1 MSLEH
6 EKQAHFMTPTSNSF
20 ADLAAA
26 TLTRRGFVAAT
37 AALPA
42 LTLLPSEAAAVPAGF
57 LPVHENMDD
66 KVTLPIGY
74 KWERLISWG
83 DPLFEGMDAA
93 KPGRGAPF
101 NYTRAEQE
109 SRFGTYNDMIALF
122 PATWSYPWPS
132 ATQSRMI
139 MCVNHE
145 AVSPFMTAPSAPG
158 VAWSA
163 APETLEAM
171 YSSMGVSVVE
181 LSHDRTSGAWAV
193 LKGSARGVGLNRRI
207 TPFSEVI
214 FDGPAANHPWV
225 KEGCAKVAAYE
236 DVRSGAPK
244 AVGAVKAGTFQNCA
258 GGYTPWGTYLTA
270 EENINN
276 CFFTKGQTSDTLRSA
291 QADTGFAFD
300 QASYGYNNG
309 WPMGGPDQ
317 FDLTLSP
324 HGPSLYGWIVE
335 IDPYDPTWTPRKRTA
350 MGRKKNECATT
361 VIAKNK
367 KIVSYMGDDS
377 ANQFV
382 YKFVTTGRF
391 NPRDRLSN
399 RELLGSGKLYA
410 ARLEDNGTGSWIE
423 LNLTTANAA
432 TKTAGATAF
441 LDQGDVLVRA
451 REAALRLGAT
461 KMDRPE
467 DVQSPTDGTFIGK
480 GTIFVMC
487 TGNNSDAGRAGNAAN
502 PRRTRAEGDG
512 LERNFQGHILRIDET
527 RNDHCSLTFK
537 WDIFAVAGDPSA
549 QNAVVT
555 TRDGDK
561 VNASSWLNGVPT
573 TTGDRFAMPD
583 NICFDARGYAWVA
596 TDGTPD
602 TFPCNDGVYV
612 MPMSGTGPRPVKRF
626 LTVPV
631 GAEVCGPFV
640 TADQRNFFCGVQ
652 HVGAASR
659 EGVSYKSGNVGP
671 FSTFPDGGW
680 PRDSVIVVRREDGG
694 IVGT

>member
-1 MSLEH
+1 
-6 EKQAHFMTPTSNSF
+6 MTIKSNSF
-20 ADLAAA
+20 ADLAIA
-26 TLTRRGFVAAT
+26 TLSRRGFVAAT

-42 LTLLPSEAAAVPAGF
+42 LSLLPSEAAAVPAGF
-57 LPVHENMDD
+57 MSVPENTDD
-66 KVTLPIGY
+66 KVTVPAGY

-83 DPLFEGMDAA
+83 DPLFEGVEPA

-109 SRFGTYNDMIALF
+109 NRFGTHNDMIALF
-122 PATWSYPWPS
+122 PATWSYPWPE
-132 ATQSRMI
+132 TTPSRAI

-163 APETLEAM
+163 TPEALEAM

-181 LSHDRTSGAWAV
+181 LAHDGVTGAWQV
-193 LKGSARGVGLNRRI
+193 VKGSAPGVGKNRRV

-214 FDGPAANHPWV
+214 FDGTAANHPWI
-225 KEGCAKVAAYE
+225 KAGCEKVAAFE
-236 DVRSGAPK
+236 HARTGAPK
-244 AVGAVKAGTFQNCA
+244 AAGAVKVGTFQNCA

-276 CFFTKGQTSDTLRSA
+276 CFFTKGASSDALRGA
-291 QADTGFAFD
+291 QSDPGFAFD
-300 QASYGYNNG
+300 QASYGYNDG

-324 HGPSLYGWIVE
+324 HGPALYGWIVE

-361 VIAKNK
+361 VIAKNS

-377 ANQFV
+377 NNQFV
-382 YKFVTTGRF
+382 YKFITDGRF
-391 NPRDRLSN
+391 NPRN
-399 RELLGSGKLYA
+399 REANRDLLASGKLYA
-410 ARLEDNGTGSWIE
+410 ARLEDDGTGSWIE
-423 LNLTTANAA
+423 LTLSAANAA
-432 TKTAGATAF
+432 TKAVGASAF
-441 LDQGDVLVRA
+441 TDQGDVMVRA
-451 REAALRLGAT
+451 REVALRLGAT

-467 DVQSPTDGTFIGK
+467 DVQSPTDGSFKGK
-480 GTIFVMC
+480 GSIFVMC
-487 TGNNSDAGRAGNAAN
+487 TGNKSDEGRAGNAAN
-502 PRRTRAEGDG
+502 PRRKTETGDG
-512 LERNFQGHILRIDET
+512 LERNYQGHIVRINET
-527 RNDHCSLTFK
+527 RADHCALTFR
-537 WDIFAVAGDPSA
+537 WDLFAVAGDPSA
-549 QNAVVT
+549 EVAVVT
-555 TRDGDK
+555 NRDGNR
-561 VNASSWLNGVPT
+561 VNASSWNKGAPT
-573 TTGDRFAMPD
+573 TVGDRFAMPD
-583 NICFDARGYAWVA
+583 NICFDNRGYAWVA

-631 GAEVCGPFV
+631 GAECCGPFV
-640 TADQRNFFCGVQ
+640 TADQKNFFCGVQ

-659 EGVSYKSGNVGP
+659 EGVSYRSGAVGP

-680 PRDSVIVVRREDGG
+680 PRDSVIVVRRLDGG

>member
-1 MSLEH
+1 
-6 EKQAHFMTPTSNSF
+6 MTKPSNSF
-20 ADLAAA
+20 ADLAISS
-26 TLTRRGFVAAT
+26 LSRRGFIAAT

-42 LTLLPSEAAAVPAGF
+42 LSLLPSEAAAVPAGF
-57 LPVHENMDD
+57 AAVPENMDD
-66 KVTLPIGY
+66 KVTVPAGY

-83 DPLFEGMDAA
+83 DPLFEGVAPA
-93 KPGRGAPF
+93 VPGRGAPF
-101 NYTRAEQE
+101 TYTRAEQE
-109 SRFGTYNDMIALF
+109 NRFGTHNDMIALF
-122 PATWSYPWPS
+122 PAVWSYPWPEG
-132 ATQSRMI
+132 TPSRAI

-181 LSHDRTSGAWAV
+181 LAHDGASGAWSV
-193 LKGSARGVGLNRRI
+193 VKGPAPGVGKNRRV
-207 TPFSEVI
+207 TPFTEVI
-214 FDGPAANHPWV
+214 FDGPAANHPWIQAA
-225 KEGCAKVAAYE
+225 CAKVAEYE
-236 DVRSGAPK
+236 NARSGAPK
-244 AVGAVKAGTFQNCA
+244 TAGAVKVGTFQNCA

-276 CFFTKGQTSDTLRSA
+276 CFFTKGTTSEALTNA
-291 QADTGFAFD
+291 QADAAYKFD

-309 WPMGGPDQ
+309 WPMGGPSQ
-317 FDLTLSP
+317 FDLRLSP
-324 HGPSLYGWIVE
+324 HGPQLYGWILE
-335 IDPYDPTWTPRKRTA
+335 IDPYDPTWAPRKRTA

-382 YKFVTTGRF
+382 YKFVTSGRF
-391 NPRDRLSN
+391 NPRDRIRN

-410 ARLEDNGTGSWIE
+410 ARMEADGTGSWLE
-423 LNLTTANAA
+423 LNVTTANAA
-432 TKTAGATAF
+432 PKPEGATAF
-441 LDQGDVLVRA
+441 VDQGDVMIRA
-451 REAALRLGAT
+451 REVALRLGAT

-467 DVQSPTDGTFIGK
+467 DVQSPTDGSFIGK
-480 GTIFVMC
+480 GSVFVMC
-487 TGNNSDAGRAGNAAN
+487 TGNMSDDGRRGNAAN
-502 PRRTRAEGDG
+502 PRRTKASGDG

-527 RNDHCSLTFK
+527 RKDHTSLTFK
-537 WDIFAVAGDPSA
+537 WDIFAVAGDPTA
-549 QNAVVT
+549 EKAVVT
-555 TRDGDK
+555 TREGET
-561 VNASSWLNGVPT
+561 VNASSWMHGAPT

-583 NICFDARGYAWVA
+583 NVCFDKRGFAWVT

-612 MPMSGTGPRPVKRF
+612 MPVTGTGPRPVKRF
-626 LTVPV
+626 LTAPV

-640 TADQRNFFCGVQ
+640 TADQKNFFCGMQ
-652 HVGAASR
+652 HVGAESR
-659 EGVSYKSGNVGP
+659 EGVNYRSGDVGP

-680 PRDSVIVVRREDGG
+680 PRDSVIVVRRVDGG
-694 IVGT
+694 VVGT